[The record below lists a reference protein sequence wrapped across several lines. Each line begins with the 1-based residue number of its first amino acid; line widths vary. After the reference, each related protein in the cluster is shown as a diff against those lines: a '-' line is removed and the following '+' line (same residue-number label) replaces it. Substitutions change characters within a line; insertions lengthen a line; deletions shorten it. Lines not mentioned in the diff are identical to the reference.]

1 MGNTKLICSTCNQI
15 IKKNEIHDCTESSY
29 KRNQYM
35 IDKKVQPFFL
45 NFLKK

>member
-1 MGNTKLICSTCNQI
+1 MENTKLICSTCNQI
-15 IKKNEIHDCTESSY
+15 IKKNEIHDCELSLS

-35 IDKKVQPFFL
+35 IDKKVQPYFL

>member
-1 MGNTKLICSTCNQI
+1 MENTKLICSTCNQI
-15 IKKNEIHDCTESSY
+15 IKKNEIHDCTESSS
-29 KRNQYM
+29 KRNQYV